1 MNRNKAY
8 LKRALQPPTGVAGD
22 LPSYLSSLSSLLQK
36 NILFL
41 CSWLASVYQAF
52 SPPSFSFLIPKNNI
66 RHRGWL
72 QWYQTTKWTVNFYF
86 SWTPQGHE
94 VKVHLTNSTYT
105 THNATLERISLSCA
119 LELNIKSP
127 MAAYSPPKSCRIF
140 LPALLFT
147 QTHCFKCTWI
157 KNAELQQIT
166 YHLSCWSCTRL
177 CWLRVCIWWGPL
189 HTSYCTAFSS
199 VC

>member
-1 MNRNKAY
+1 VW
-8 LKRALQPPTGVAGD
+8 LEICQVTWALCHLCCRRTFSSFAVD
-22 LPSYLSSLSSLLQK
+22 LPACIRHLAHLHSPSS
-36 NILFL
+36 FH
-41 CSWLASVYQAF
+41 
-52 SPPSFSFLIPKNNI
+52 KNNI

-119 LELNIKSP
+119 SELNIKSP
-127 MAAYSPPKSCRIF
+127 MAAYSPPKSCCIF